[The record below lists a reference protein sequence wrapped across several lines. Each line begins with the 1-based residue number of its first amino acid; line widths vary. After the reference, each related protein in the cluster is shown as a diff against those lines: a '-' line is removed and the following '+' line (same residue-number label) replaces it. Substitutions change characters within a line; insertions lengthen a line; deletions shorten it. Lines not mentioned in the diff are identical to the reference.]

1 MKLWYIIIV
10 TFLSLNVFS
19 QTNSSIESNQDI
31 DKFEIRSNVF
41 KLISELNISFSDN
54 NIQSITD
61 QLEKLKTISAYST
74 KVKSASL
81 LIEDYFN
88 NYILNS
94 NLDQLIEFQDEDY
107 YIDIYI
113 DENENLLI
121 EEISMLVTNINS
133 TNTIYLQILGEIDLE
148 KIVALAT
155 ELNVPGAN
163 FLKKIN

>member
-1 MKLWYIIIV
+1 M
-10 TFLSLNVFS
+10 
-19 QTNSSIESNQDI
+19 
-31 DKFEIRSNVF
+31 F

-54 NIQSITD
+54 NIQSTTD

>member
-1 MKLWYIIIV
+1 MKLWYIIIF

-31 DKFEIRSNVF
+31 DKFEIRSNIF

-148 KIVALAT
+148 KIVALAS

>member
-1 MKLWYIIIV
+1 MKLWYIIIF

>member
-1 MKLWYIIIV
+1 MKLCYIIII
-10 TFLSLNVFS
+10 TFLSINVFS

-54 NIQSITD
+54 NIQSTTD

>member
-1 MKLWYIIIV
+1 SI
-10 TFLSLNVFS
+10 NVFS

-54 NIQSITD
+54 NIQSTAD

>member
-54 NIQSITD
+54 NIQSTTD

>member
-1 MKLWYIIIV
+1 
-10 TFLSLNVFS
+10 VFS

>member
-61 QLEKLKTISAYST
+61 QFEKLKTISAYST

>member
-1 MKLWYIIIV
+1 MKLCYIIIF
-10 TFLSLNVFS
+10 TFLSINVFS

-54 NIQSITD
+54 NIQSTTD

>member
-1 MKLWYIIIV
+1 MKLYYIIIF
-10 TFLSLNVFS
+10 TFLSINVFS

-54 NIQSITD
+54 NIQSTTD